1 MNPKAPIRRF
11 DVFAEYTRQKALQ
24 DGMSEAE
31 AEGYGLWVAKVVASR
46 KYGGA
51 PITQAPHKKEGEESK
66 DASAAAHPRTPQ
78 WHELDGK
85 PQTDKLFERE
95 IIERMGSHFYNTV
108 FAPAIEDALTAGK
121 SYTAIRDTIRKEWK
135 P

>member
-1 MNPKAPIRRF
+1 MNPKAPVRRF

-24 DGMSEAE
+24 DGMDEAE

-51 PITQAPHKKEGEESK
+51 PITQALHKKEGEEGK
-66 DASAAAHPRTPQ
+66 KASTAAHPKTPE

-108 FAPAIEDALTAGK
+108 FVPAIEDAMNAGK

>member
-11 DVFAEYTRQKALQ
+11 DVFAEYTRRKAVE

-51 PITQAPHKKEGEESK
+51 PISQSPHKKDGEADKAGAQANRSK
-66 DASAAAHPRTPQ
+66 TPE

-85 PQTDKLFERE
+85 PQTDKLFEHE
-95 IIERMGSHFYNTV
+95 IVDRMGMQFYNTV
-108 FAPAIEDALTAGK
+108 FAPAIEDALAAGK
-121 SYTAIRDTIRKEWK
+121 SYTSIRDTIRKDWK

>member
-24 DGMSEAE
+24 DGMGEAE

-51 PITQAPHKKEGEESK
+51 PITQPPHKKEGDEDESAPARARAK
-66 DASAAAHPRTPQ
+66 APE

-85 PQTDKLFERE
+85 PQTDKLFEHE
-95 IIERMGSHFYNTV
+95 IIERMGPHFYNTV
-108 FAPAIEDALTAGK
+108 FAPAIEDALNAGK
-121 SYTAIRDTIRKEWK
+121 SYTTIRDTIRKEWK